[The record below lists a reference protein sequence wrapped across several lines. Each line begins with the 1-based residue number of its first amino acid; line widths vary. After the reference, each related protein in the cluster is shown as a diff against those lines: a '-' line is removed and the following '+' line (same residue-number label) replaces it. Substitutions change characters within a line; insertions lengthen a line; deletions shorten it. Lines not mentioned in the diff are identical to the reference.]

1 MGGQKLNK
9 VDNRQEASSDELK
22 LPFCLFLFWDTS
34 GKIFNMFII
43 SVLWLL
49 KCNFFTGNILAIH
62 KHINKALKHSEIA
75 KCCPEDITRMS
86 RFQVVFT
93 KRCKKI

>member
-49 KCNFFTGNILAIH
+49 KCNFLLAIYWQYINIST
-62 KHINKALKHSEIA
+62 KH
-75 KCCPEDITRMS
+75 
-86 RFQVVFT
+86 
-93 KRCKKI
+93 